1 MIQESYKDSEKGTL
15 YIVPTPIG
23 NKDDITLRAIE
34 ILKKVDFICAEDTR
48 TSSILLNMFNISK
61 PLKACHI
68 FNESKIKNKIVKELE
83 IGKNVAL
90 ISDQGTPLL
99 SDPGYELV
107 CEVIKN
113 DLNVVS
119 LPGPSALLPA
129 LNMSGIEANKF
140 LFYGF
145 LNSKT
150 SVAKKEL
157 ESLKNIEFTL
167 VFYEAPHRLQ
177 STLKLMQEI
186 FGNRKISIS
195 REISKLHEE
204 IFRGTVEDAIEFY
217 KEPKGEIVIV
227 VEKCKKESVDIND
240 ILEEVKNETKK
251 GLSNKDAVKLISKKY
266 GVSKNLLYNKNEEK
280 RKWN

>member
-157 ESLKNIEFTL
+157 EALKNIEFTL

-217 KEPKGEIVIV
+217 KDPKGEIVIV
-227 VEKCKKESVDIND
+227 VEKCKKESIDIND

-280 RKWN
+280 RK

>member
-280 RKWN
+280 RK

>member
-157 ESLKNIEFTL
+157 ESLKSIEFTL

-217 KEPKGEIVIV
+217 KDSKGEIVIV

-240 ILEEVKNETKK
+240 LLKEVKNETKK

-280 RKWN
+280 RK

>member
-186 FGNRKISIS
+186 FDNRKISVS

-217 KEPKGEIVIV
+217 KDPKGEIVIV

-280 RKWN
+280 RK

>member
-145 LNSKT
+145 LNSKA

-157 ESLKNIEFTL
+157 EALKNIEFTL

-217 KEPKGEIVIV
+217 KDPKGEIVIV
-227 VEKCKKESVDIND
+227 VEKCKKESIDIND

>member
-145 LNSKT
+145 LNSKA

-157 ESLKNIEFTL
+157 EALKNIEFTL

-217 KEPKGEIVIV
+217 KDPKGEIVIV
-227 VEKCKKESVDIND
+227 VEKCKKESIDIND

-280 RKWN
+280 RK

>member
-157 ESLKNIEFTL
+157 ESLKSIEFTL

-186 FGNRKISIS
+186 FGNRKISVS

-217 KEPKGEIVIV
+217 KDPKGEIVIV

-240 ILEEVKNETKK
+240 LLKEVKNETKK

>member
-1 MIQESYKDSEKGTL
+1 MIQKSYNESQKGTL

-23 NKDDITLRAIE
+23 NKNDITLRAIE
-34 ILKKVDFICAEDTR
+34 ILKKVDFICTEDTR
-48 TSSILLNMFNISK
+48 TSLILLNAFNISK

-68 FNESKIKNKIVKELE
+68 FNESKIKNKIVKEIE
-83 IGKNVAL
+83 NGKNAAL

-107 CEVIKN
+107 CEAITN
-113 DLNVVS
+113 NLNVVS
-119 LPGPSALLPA
+119 LPGASALLPA

-145 LNSKT
+145 LNSKS

-157 ESLKNIEFTL
+157 EKLKDLEFTM
-167 VFYEAPHRLQ
+167 VFYEAPHRLI
-177 STLKLMQEI
+177 STLKLMHEI
-186 FGNRKISIS
+186 FGDRKISIS
-195 REISKLHEE
+195 REISKIHEE
-204 IFRGTVEDAIEFY
+204 VFRGTFDDALEYY
-217 KEPKGEIVIV
+217 KEPKGELVIV
-227 VEKCKKESVDIND
+227 VEKGKKDSVNINE
-240 ILEEVKNETKK
+240 ILDEINIEVKK

>member
-68 FNESKIKNKIVKELE
+68 FNESKIKNKIVKELK

-217 KEPKGEIVIV
+217 KDPKGEIVIV
-227 VEKCKKESVDIND
+227 VEKCKKESIDIND

>member
-157 ESLKNIEFTL
+157 ESLKSIEFTL

-217 KEPKGEIVIV
+217 KDSKGEIVIV

-240 ILEEVKNETKK
+240 LLKEVKNETKK

>member
-157 ESLKNIEFTL
+157 ESLKSIEFTL

-186 FGNRKISIS
+186 FGNRKISVS

-217 KEPKGEIVIV
+217 KDPKGEIVIV
-227 VEKCKKESVDIND
+227 VEKCKKESIDIND

-280 RKWN
+280 RK

>member
-157 ESLKNIEFTL
+157 ESLKSIEFTL

-217 KEPKGEIVIV
+217 KDPKGEIVIV
-227 VEKCKKESVDIND
+227 VEKCKKESIDIND

-280 RKWN
+280 RK

>member
-1 MIQESYKDSEKGTL
+1 MIQQSYKDSEKGTL
-15 YIVPTPIG
+15 YIIPTPIG

-186 FGNRKISIS
+186 FGNRKISVS

-217 KEPKGEIVIV
+217 KDPKGEIVIV
-227 VEKCKKESVDIND
+227 VEKCKKESIDIND

>member
-186 FGNRKISIS
+186 FGNRKISVS

-217 KEPKGEIVIV
+217 KDPKGEIVIV

-240 ILEEVKNETKK
+240 LLKEVKNETKK

-280 RKWN
+280 RK

>member
-1 MIQESYKDSEKGTL
+1 MIQQSYKGLEKGTL

-113 DLNVVS
+113 DLNVIS

-186 FGNRKISIS
+186 FGNRKISVS

-217 KEPKGEIVIV
+217 KDPKGEIVIV
-227 VEKCKKESVDIND
+227 VEKCKKESIDIND

-251 GLSNKDAVKLISKKY
+251 GLSNKDAVKLVSKKY

-280 RKWN
+280 RK

>member
-1 MIQESYKDSEKGTL
+1 MIQKSYSSRKEGTL
-15 YIVPTPIG
+15 YVVPTPIG

-34 ILKKVDFICAEDTR
+34 TLKKVDFICAEDTR
-48 TSSILLNMFNISK
+48 TSSILLKMLGVSK

-68 FNESKIKNKIVKELE
+68 FNEAKIKDKIVKELLD
-83 IGKNVAL
+83 GKSAAL

-107 CEVIKN
+107 NAAIDKGIN
-113 DLNVVS
+113 IVS

-145 LNSKT
+145 LNSKA
-150 SVAKKEL
+150 SLAKKEL
-157 ESLKNIEFTL
+157 ESLKNIEFTI
-167 VFYEAPHRLQ
+167 VFYEAPHRLV
-177 STLKLMQEI
+177 STLKLMLDI
-186 FGNRKISIS
+186 FSDRKISIS
-195 REISKLHEE
+195 REISKIHEE
-204 IFRGTVEDAIEFY
+204 VFRGKISEAIDY
-217 KEPKGEIVIV
+217 YTEPKGEIVIV
-227 VEKCKKESVDIND
+227 VEKYIKEDLNID
-240 ILEEVKNETKK
+240 KILDEIQLEIKK

-280 RKWN
+280 RK